1 MGGNIT
7 LSPRLYAA
15 VSFVRKDAVVAD
27 VGTDH
32 GFAAAYLVQT
42 EKASRVIA
50 SDVREGPL
58 ASAKRTAA
66 EYGLSERID
75 FRLTDGLS
83 GMKNDGLDTV
93 IIAGMGGETMIS
105 ILSADMW
112 SLCDGM
118 TLILQPQSK
127 HAELSDFLAE
137 HGFFPNDARI
147 VRDAGRLY
155 IVYTA
160 CMCGETERT
169 EAEKLVPRVLFER
182 QDPLLPEYLDTLLN
196 KLSRALSGMEKSE
209 NNETSA
215 KTKSLIAELLD
226 MKKETEKWQR

>member
-83 GMKNDGLDTV
+83 GMKNDGLD
-93 IIAGMGGETMIS
+93 
-105 ILSADMW
+105 
-112 SLCDGM
+112 
-118 TLILQPQSK
+118 
-127 HAELSDFLAE
+127 
-137 HGFFPNDARI
+137 
-147 VRDAGRLY
+147 
-155 IVYTA
+155 
-160 CMCGETERT
+160 RT
-169 EAEKLVPRVLFER
+169 
-182 QDPLLPEYLDTLLN
+182 
-196 KLSRALSGMEKSE
+196 
-209 NNETSA
+209 
-215 KTKSLIAELLD
+215 
-226 MKKETEKWQR
+226 